1 MFHGGEIDIQNIKG
15 DTPLDSAKKAGHPL
29 LMEKACRLKK
39 QVENEHLNRNYRQFK
54 SLHVQRNM
62 NDFSVKS

>member
-39 QVENEHLNRNYRQFK
+39 QVENKHLSRNYRQYK
-54 SLHVQRNM
+54 
-62 NDFSVKS
+62 